1 MLNKSDRK
9 KVLLFLE
16 NIHQAIL
23 KSEENKQKFKDN
35 YDCTMSEI
43 EELIKNKDNEYS
55 QAHLDSLKKLFNSIL
70 TFISKTS
77 LDIVAVHSHN
87 IAVSDF
93 VEIAE
98 KLQIE
103 KELIIRAV
111 KKR

>member
-1 MLNKSDRK
+1 MLNKTDRK
-9 KVLLFLE
+9 KVLIFLE
-16 NIHQAIL
+16 NIYKSILNSEVHQQA
-23 KSEENKQKFKDN
+23 FKTN
-35 YDCTMSEI
+35 YDFPITEI

-55 QAHLDSLKKLFNSIL
+55 QAHLDSVKKLFNSIL

-98 KLQIE
+98 KLKIE
-103 KELIIRAV
+103 KELIIKAV